1 MMKTTISPRD
11 LELLSAYLDG
21 QLDRRSQMKIE
32 ARLNRE
38 PTLNE
43 VLVDLE
49 RTRSLLRSAGPIKA
63 PRSFKLKPEMVAQP
77 KRRPVYPIF
86 QFASAVAA
94 LLLIIVL
101 LGDFAGPRPA
111 TLVTSSS
118 PQESQ
123 LAAGSQERAAEY
135 SAQKQAATGLPPEAA
150 AGIMAAPETATPTTL
165 GEAADQAPT
174 MEAFLSAA
182 PMTDTQAFSSSQ
194 IMSNTVA
201 LATGEPAGQFVEP
214 LPQAAEVSA
223 EPAANPLNWF
233 RIAEISLASL
243 AVILAVVSIWLRRKA

>member
-1 MMKTTISPRD
+1 MMKTMISPRD

-21 QLDRRSQMKIE
+21 QLDRRNQMKIE

-38 PTLNE
+38 PALND

-77 KRRPVYPIF
+77 KRKPVYPIF

-94 LLLIIVL
+94 LLLIVVL
-101 LGDFAGPRPA
+101 LGDFAGPRQVAMAPSA
-111 TLVTSSS
+111 F
-118 PQESQ
+118 PEESQ
-123 LAAGSQERAAEY
+123 MGTGAQERSAADMAE
-135 SAQKQAATGLPPEAA
+135 KQAVTGLPPEAA
-150 AGIMAAPETATPTTL
+150 GMMAAPETPTPTL
-165 GEAADQAPT
+165 GEAEDASPT

-182 PMTDTQAFSSSQ
+182 PLTDTQIFSSSQ
-194 IMSNTVA
+194 TLSNTIP

-214 LPQAAEVSA
+214 LPQPAEVPA
-223 EPAANPLNWF
+223 EPQASPLNWF

-243 AVILAVVSIWLRRKA
+243 AVILGAISIWLRRKV

>member
-11 LELLSAYLDG
+11 LEILSAYLDG
-21 QLDRRSQMKIE
+21 QLDRRSQMKVE

-38 PTLNE
+38 PALNA

-111 TLVTSSS
+111 TLATSSF
-118 PQESQ
+118 PVESQ
-123 LAAGSQERAAEY
+123 MAAGAQERSSEE
-135 SAQKQAATGLPPEAA
+135 SAQKQADTSLPPEAA
-150 AGIMAAPETATPTTL
+150 AGIMAAPETPTPTTL
-165 GEAADQAPT
+165 GEAADQVPT

-194 IMSNTVA
+194 TLSNTLT
-201 LATGEPAGQFVEP
+201 LATGEPAGQFMEP
-214 LPQAAEVSA
+214 LPQSAEVPA
-223 EPAANPLNWF
+223 EPEANPLNVF

-243 AVILAVVSIWLRRKA
+243 VVILGAVSIWLRRKA